1 MSYAAIMAGVG
12 AKYRSYTQRVH
23 TKFQK
28 NGLSDPDSA
37 VEVTSRRRSMR
48 KDGSV
53 VLTYTFEDGRKVQVT
68 YQDIVC

>member
-23 TKFQK
+23 TKFQS
-28 NGLSDPDSA
+28 NGLSDPNSA
-37 VEVTSRRRSMR
+37 VEVLSRKRKIQ

-53 VLTYTFEDGRKVQVT
+53 VLTYTFEDGKQVKVT
-68 YQDIVC
+68 YQDM

>member
-23 TKFQK
+23 TKYLK

-37 VEVTSRRRSMR
+37 VEVSSRRRKVQ

-53 VLTYTFEDGRKVQVT
+53 VLTYSFEDGRKVQVT
-68 YQDIVC
+68 YKDIV